1 MIILKLIHF
10 LVIAAPGLYNHGK
23 YSYSGMSRFG
33 LHFVFYMIN
42 MAPNF
47 NSAEGSYPSEIMNI
61 YLVIMQEDDLFNGEP
76 AIFSVKKLIT
86 HSKVS
91 AYMHSFGTNFFLPF
105 ILTGAG
111 AWVFLYEFNMFDTY

>member
-1 MIILKLIHF
+1 MIILKLIYF

-91 AYMHSFGTNFFLPF
+91 AYMHSFGTNFFFTIYSHRSRCLGLF
-105 ILTGAG
+105 I
-111 AWVFLYEFNMFDTY
+111 

>member
-1 MIILKLIHF
+1 
-10 LVIAAPGLYNHGK
+10 
-23 YSYSGMSRFG
+23 
-33 LHFVFYMIN
+33 

-47 NSAEGSYPSEIMNI
+47 NSAEGSYPAEIMNI

-76 AIFSVKKLIT
+76 GIFSVKKLIT